1 MKKKPYDF
9 NKKSKE
15 PSNKDYSGDKNWE
28 ELRSIY
34 SRSQQDFPIAL
45 GMGRVLQLKRSII
58 GRKPLFNVPPTKL
71 QYLIK
76 RITKSYNIL
85 KERHDNGEFIKP
97 DIKARNVAKL

>member
-1 MKKKPYDF
+1 MKKKPYEF
-9 NKKSKE
+9 NKKSKKT
-15 PSNKDYSGDKNWE
+15 SNKDYSGDRNWE

-58 GRKPLFNVPPTKL
+58 GRKPLHNVPPTKL

-76 RITKSYNIL
+76 RITSSYNIL
-85 KERHDNGEFIKP
+85 KDRHEKGEFIKP
-97 DIKARNVAKL
+97 DIKAKNVTKF